1 MTSVWISH
9 NPFSVETEIV
19 IDGYSIAETSR
30 LYKYIKTPIQDWVGN
45 FLPMLIEHCN
55 DDELTIVFEG
65 LLHNYEDLDAEL
77 NIFLKKNHD
86 YEIQLQY
93 QHTPG
98 LVQRLAECDT
108 IMAEMAKQDA
118 IPREL
123 LNSLSK
129 KHSTAL
135 QVLIFGSDERRCCE
149 LSDCLTSAYKE
160 FNKMEIHQISELE
173 SVKQAIE
180 SEDKPILVC
189 MVDEHSSEKENA
201 KIINLISDAYKAR
214 GKINKWR
221 YIFVADSPLYAKR
234 ILSSDFAIKNADV
247 YAVDELDAI
256 CQRIDVYR
264 SEFWQ
269 IRKLAGFSEDLI
281 YQLAILKQG
290 LTVQAEQEKPTGH
303 IDELEEKALEIV
315 KSYSLTYWF
324 NQVHFE
330 KSIDQWFNQLC
341 MDFKNRCLLN
351 RNGQPSSD
359 FSVKANI
366 AIYIPKLSTLF
377 NEMLRRLSQEFFY
390 MPIVAIEQNGDSEND
405 IDILE
410 QFGCSDFSQYIQNHS
425 PTTCAAIKLTKYP
438 SVEEL
443 LIPLEKGLVEVTPR
457 SICQD
462 LSPSDCLNGSLAF
475 SRMCSCYPPQ
485 NNHFKGKMKAIYDR
499 YTAIQ
504 AQICS
509 VFGLL
514 ANNLT
519 KEQIS
524 VCEQIF
530 NREMKTFRKAFND
543 NLCACISQGQK
554 EIQPMIDAFNEMKR
568 KTRADILI
576 KAEEMRKSAEIS
588 KDQKK
593 QLDSIQNLLDRAD
606 ALTKI

>member
-19 IDGYSIAETSR
+19 IDGYPIAETSR
-30 LYKYIKTPIQDWVGN
+30 LYKYIKTPMQDWVGN

-77 NIFLKKNHD
+77 NVFLKKNHD

-93 QHTPG
+93 QHSQR
-98 LVQRLAECDT
+98 LAQRLAECDT

-123 LNSLSK
+123 LNSLAK

-135 QVLIFGSDERRCCE
+135 QVLVFGSDARRCCE

-281 YQLAILKQG
+281 YQLAILKQR
-290 LTVQAEQEKPTGH
+290 LTVQAEQNKP
-303 IDELEEKALEIV
+303 IERINELEESAIKIV
-315 KSYSLTYWF
+315 DSCWLSYRCDRTS
-324 NQVHFE
+324 FE
-330 KSIDQWFNQLC
+330 KGIDQCFEQLRT
-341 MDFKNRCLLN
+341 DFKNRCLIN
-351 RNGQPSSD
+351 PNGQHFTD
-359 FSVKANI
+359 IQVKNNVD
-366 AIYIPKLSTLF
+366 IYIDKFSSLV
-377 NEMLRRLSQEFFY
+377 RLLLQRQSQGFRY
-390 MPIVAIEQNGDSEND
+390 MPMVEMQDDGNTKKHMEL
-405 IDILE
+405 LE
-410 QFGCSDFSQYIQNHS
+410 QFGCHTLLQYIHGHS
-425 PTTCAAIKLTKYP
+425 QLSCEPFALR
-438 SVEEL
+438 V
-443 LIPLEKGLVEVTPR
+443 
-457 SICQD
+457 
-462 LSPSDCLNGSLAF
+462 SPSIEETISSKENTTIVISAENINRSTGLFASVFPQSFA
-475 SRMCSCYPPQ
+475 RMCTHYRPLNNDYPHH
-485 NNHFKGKMKAIYDR
+485 NKARYDL
-499 YTAIQ
+499 YTSIK

-509 VFGLL
+509 VFSKNSLQ
-514 ANNLT
+514 LT
-519 KEQIS
+519 KEQ
-524 VCEQIF
+524 VTNCAQIF
-530 NREMKTFRKAFND
+530 NREIERFREVFD
-543 NLCACISQGQK
+543 ENLNACISQGEK
-554 EIQPMIDAFNEMKR
+554 EFEQLIPDFEAMK
-568 KTRADILI
+568 TEAIEDIKI
-576 KAEEMRKSAEIS
+576 KAKEMRENEEIS
-588 KDQKK
+588 KTQNEY
-593 QLDSIQNLLDRAD
+593 LESIQWLLDRAD

>member
-19 IDGYSIAETSR
+19 IDGYPIAETSR
-30 LYKYIKTPIQDWVGN
+30 LYKYIKTPMQDWVGN

-77 NIFLKKNHD
+77 KVFLEKNHD
-86 YEIQLQY
+86 YEIELQY
-93 QHTPG
+93 PHSLG
-98 LVQRLAECDT
+98 LAQRLAERDT

-118 IPREL
+118 IPRVL

-149 LSDCLTSAYKE
+149 LSDCLTSVYKE

-189 MVDEHSSEKENA
+189 MVDEHSGEKENS

-247 YAVDELDAI
+247 YGTDVPDAI
-256 CQRIDVYR
+256 CQRIDAYR

-269 IRKLAGFSEDLI
+269 IRKLADFSADLI
-281 YQLAILKQG
+281 YQLAILKQR
-290 LTVQAEQEKPTGH
+290 LTVQAEQKKPTGH

-315 KSYSLTYWF
+315 KSCWLSYRFDRTRFDEIF
-324 NQVHFE
+324 NQFCLNL
-330 KSIDQWFNQLC
+330 QT
-341 MDFKNRCLLN
+341 DFKNKCLLN
-351 RNGQPSSD
+351 PNGQPFAD
-359 FSVKANI
+359 VRVMNNVEV
-366 AIYIPKLSTLF
+366 YIPKLAILVKA
-377 NEMLRRLSQEFFY
+377 MLHRLNQEFCY
-390 MPIVAIEQNGDSEND
+390 MPIVEIEQNGNYENYVET
-405 IDILE
+405 LRLL
-410 QFGCSDFSQYIQNHS
+410 GCSDLAQYIQDHS
-425 PTTCAAIKLTKYP
+425 KTTCKLVKYP
-438 SVEEL
+438 SVED
-443 LIPLEKGLVEVTPR
+443 LEKDIVEISPD
-457 SICQD
+457 SICQG
-462 LSPSDCLNGSLAF
+462 LRPSDCLNGSLAF
-475 SRMCSCYPPQ
+475 LRMCRRYKPHNKDYQTS
-485 NNHFKGKMKAIYDR
+485 KKAKYDY

-509 VFGLL
+509 VFLPTG
-514 ANNLT
+514 NPLT
-519 KEQIS
+519 EKQVYI
-524 VCEQIF
+524 CEEIF
-530 NREMKTFRKAFND
+530 NREINRFRKVFND
-543 NLCACISQGQK
+543 NLCACISQGHK
-554 EIQPMIDAFNEMKR
+554 EFLPMISTFDELRR
-568 KTRADILI
+568 KARADILI
-576 KAEEMRKSAEIS
+576 RAEEMREKAEIS
-588 KDQKK
+588 PVQKER
-593 QLDSIQNLLDRAD
+593 LESIQKLLDRAD

>member
-19 IDGYSIAETSR
+19 IDGYPIAETSR
-30 LYKYIKTPIQDWVGN
+30 LYKYIKTPMQDWVGN

-55 DDELTIVFEG
+55 DDELAIVFEG

-86 YEIQLQY
+86 YEIELQY
-93 QHTPG
+93 QHSQG
-98 LVQRLAECDT
+98 LAQRLAERDT

-118 IPREL
+118 IPRVL

-149 LSDCLTSAYKE
+149 LSDCLTSVYKE

-189 MVDEHSSEKENA
+189 MVDEHSGEKENS

-247 YAVDELDAI
+247 YGTDVPDAI
-256 CQRIDVYR
+256 CQRIDAYR

-269 IRKLAGFSEDLI
+269 IRKLADFSADLI
-281 YQLAILKQG
+281 YQLAILKQR
-290 LTVQAEQEKPTGH
+290 LTVQAEQKKPTGH

-315 KSYSLTYWF
+315 KSCWLSYRFDRTRFDEIF
-324 NQVHFE
+324 NQFCLNL
-330 KSIDQWFNQLC
+330 QT
-341 MDFKNRCLLN
+341 DFKNKCLLN
-351 RNGQPSSD
+351 PNGQPFAD
-359 FSVKANI
+359 VRVMNNVEV
-366 AIYIPKLSTLF
+366 YIPKLAILVKA
-377 NEMLRRLSQEFFY
+377 MLHRLNQEFCY
-390 MPIVAIEQNGDSEND
+390 MPIVEIEQNGNYENYVET
-405 IDILE
+405 LRLL
-410 QFGCSDFSQYIQNHS
+410 GCSDLAQYIQDHS
-425 PTTCAAIKLTKYP
+425 KTTCKLVKYP
-438 SVEEL
+438 SVED
-443 LIPLEKGLVEVTPR
+443 LEKDIVEISPD
-457 SICQD
+457 SICQG
-462 LSPSDCLNGSLAF
+462 LRPADCLNGSLAF
-475 SRMCSCYPPQ
+475 LRMCRRYKPHNKDYQTS
-485 NNHFKGKMKAIYDR
+485 KKAKYDY

-509 VFGLL
+509 VFLPTG
-514 ANNLT
+514 NPLT
-519 KEQIS
+519 EKQVYI
-524 VCEQIF
+524 CEEIF
-530 NREMKTFRKAFND
+530 NREINKFRKVFND

-554 EIQPMIDAFNEMKR
+554 EFQPMISTFDELRR
-568 KTRADILI
+568 KARADILI
-576 KAEEMRKSAEIS
+576 RAEEMREKAEIS
-588 KDQKK
+588 PVQKER
-593 QLDSIQNLLDRAD
+593 LESIQKLLDRAD